1 MDNFKGFKTSAEAVT
16 EHTVEIGL
24 ELEVEPEMR
33 LDHCDLMVKLQRM
46 RRYLLEMSKDCSFL
60 RWKLLLVKM
69 LYRLLKWQPKV

>member
-1 MDNFKGFKTSAEAVT
+1 MDNFKGFKTSVETVT

-60 RWKLLLVKM
+60 RWKLLPVKM
-69 LYRLLKWQPKV
+69 LYRLLK